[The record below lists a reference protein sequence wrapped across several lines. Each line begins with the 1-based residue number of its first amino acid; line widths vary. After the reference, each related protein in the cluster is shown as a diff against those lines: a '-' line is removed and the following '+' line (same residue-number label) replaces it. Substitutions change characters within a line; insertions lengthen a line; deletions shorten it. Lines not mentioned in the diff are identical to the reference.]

1 MACANLV
8 WSSDN
13 YLSRLMKA
21 VHVDSVE
28 YGSIEAARPGSALL
42 VTARDIKMISS
53 VT

>member
-1 MACANLV
+1 MAGANLV

-28 YGSIEAARPGSALL
+28 YGSIEAARLCW
-42 VTARDIKMISS
+42 
-53 VT
+53 